1 MKMKLKAIVVP
12 VVLLALILSTGA
24 ANAQTEA
31 ERSNAETGIEQPRSG
46 AEDAPQPTKNSED
59 YWEKLI
65 GVLLA
70 FALLALTIER
80 ALYQIFD
87 SKLWKF
93 IEEKV
98 DAQAGGDYMDL
109 KPWISVAIS
118 VTIALRL
125 EVDFIAVVLKREN
138 GDFLSMVLTGL
149 FLAGGSTGVYKFLKR
164 AREIKDALAKEKQP
178 GSP

>member
-1 MKMKLKAIVVP
+1 
-12 VVLLALILSTGA
+12 
-24 ANAQTEA
+24 
-31 ERSNAETGIEQPRSG
+31 
-46 AEDAPQPTKNSED
+46 
-59 YWEKLI
+59 
-65 GVLLA
+65 
-70 FALLALTIER
+70 
-80 ALYQIFD
+80 
-87 SKLWKF
+87 
-93 IEEKV
+93 
-98 DAQAGGDYMDL
+98 MDL

-164 AREIKDALAKEKQP
+164 ARKIKDALAAAKQP